1 MAVFQ
6 RFRRDS
12 GGLAAVEFAL
22 ILPIAVA
29 FLFGE
34 FVLGEALSISRKVS
48 IAARTV
54 GDLVARTNNGSITS
68 AQLMTILNASA
79 QIVAPFPA
87 NDTNNNPI
95 LSVVVAEL
103 STDGS
108 GKTTVT
114 WNKALNA
121 TGLTNGAAF
130 TPPTGVAQPNTSLI
144 YTTVTYAY
152 PLPVGQN
159 IFGTSVPI
167 SNTFYMQPRT
177 SAGISC
183 VGC

>member
-1 MAVFQ
+1 MPVFQ
-6 RFRRDS
+6 RFRRES
-12 GGLAAVEFAL
+12 AGLAAVEFAL
-22 ILPIAVA
+22 ILPIALA

-48 IAARTV
+48 IATRTV
-54 GDLVARTNNGSITS
+54 GDLVARTPIGTITS
-68 AQLMTILNASA
+68 TQLTTIMNAST
-79 QIVAPFPA
+79 QIVAPFPM
-87 NDTNNNPI
+87 NDTDNNPV

-114 WNKALNA
+114 WNKALNT
-121 TGLTNGAAF
+121 TGLTKGAVF
-130 TPPTGVAQPNTSLI
+130 TPPAGVAQPNTSLI
-144 YTTVTYAY
+144 YTTVTYTY

-159 IFGTSVPI
+159 IFGTNIPI

-177 SAGISC
+177 STGISC

>member
-1 MAVFQ
+1 MRVFQ
-6 RFRRDS
+6 RFRRES
-12 GGLAAVEFAL
+12 AGLAAVEFAL

-54 GDLVARTNNGSITS
+54 GDLVARNGSISSGDLT
-68 AQLMTILNASA
+68 TIMNAST
-79 QIVAPFPA
+79 QIIAPFPK
-87 NDTNNNPI
+87 NDENGNPI

-114 WNKALNA
+114 WNKALNKTA
-121 TGLTNGAAF
+121 LTNGAAF
-130 TPPTGVAQPNTSLI
+130 TPPAGVAQPNTSLI

-159 IFGTSVPI
+159 IFGTTIPI

-177 SAGISC
+177 STGISC